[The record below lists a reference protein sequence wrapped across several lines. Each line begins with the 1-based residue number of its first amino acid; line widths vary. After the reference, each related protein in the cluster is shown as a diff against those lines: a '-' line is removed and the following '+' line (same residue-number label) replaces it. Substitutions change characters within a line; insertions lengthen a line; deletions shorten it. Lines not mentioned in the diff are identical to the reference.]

1 MIQKFEGKKM
11 GQQTKC
17 VYVCVFVF
25 LATKGLV
32 MWFVSKV
39 WIDMSGSHS
48 ESHFEGNHENKEF
61 SSVEEKS
68 EKFLGVSRHRNT

>member
-1 MIQKFEGKKM
+1 MRGRGKKKKKKDDWAKNLKEKKM
-11 GQQTKC
+11 GQQSKC

-25 LATKGLV
+25 VAIKGLV

-48 ESHFEGNHENKEF
+48 ERHFDGNHENKEF
-61 SSVEEKS
+61 FSVEE
-68 EKFLGVSRHRNT
+68 